1 MKEDTHPKYQKVLF
15 TDSSTGKQFLVG
27 STLQPKETATFEGK
41 EYPAVQVPT
50 SSASH
55 PFFTK
60 SKQFV
65 DTEGRIDKFK
75 KRYAMPGSKS
85 SEDKTEEKDS

>member
-1 MKEDTHPKYQKVLF
+1 MKDDTHPQYQKVLF
-15 TDSSTGKQFLVG
+15 TDSSTGKQFLIG
-27 STLQPKETATFEGK
+27 STLRPKEKAQFEGK

-75 KRYAMPGSKS
+75 KRYSMPAAKS
-85 SEDKTEEKDS
+85 SSEEKKDA

>member
-1 MKEDTHPKYQKVLF
+1 MKDDTHPDYEKVLYV
-15 TDSSTGKQFLVG
+15 DSTTGKKFLIG
-27 STLQPKETATFEGK
+27 STAKPKGKETFEGK
-41 EYPAVQVPT
+41 EYPSMRVPT

-65 DTEGRIDKFK
+65 DTEGRLDKFL
-75 KRYAMPGSKS
+75 KRYKKS
-85 SEDKTEEKDS
+85 SGSTEEKKEEK

>member
-1 MKEDTHPKYQKVLF
+1 MKNDTHPSYQKVLF
-15 TDSSTGKQFLVG
+15 TDSSTGKQFLIG
-27 STLQPKETATFEGK
+27 STLQPKEKAKYEGK

-75 KRYAMPGSKS
+75 KRYGTPAAKS
-85 SEDKTEEKDS
+85 DEKKDA

>member
-1 MKEDTHPKYQKVLF
+1 MKDDIHPDYQKVLYV
-15 TDSSTGKQFLVG
+15 DSSTGKKFLIG
-27 STLQPKETATFEGK
+27 STAQPKETETYEGH
-41 EYPAVQVPT
+41 EYPTMRVPT

-65 DTEGRIDKFK
+65 DAEGRVDKFLK
-75 KRYAMPGSKS
+75 KYKKNS
-85 SEDKTEEKDS
+85 SSSTEETKEDGQ